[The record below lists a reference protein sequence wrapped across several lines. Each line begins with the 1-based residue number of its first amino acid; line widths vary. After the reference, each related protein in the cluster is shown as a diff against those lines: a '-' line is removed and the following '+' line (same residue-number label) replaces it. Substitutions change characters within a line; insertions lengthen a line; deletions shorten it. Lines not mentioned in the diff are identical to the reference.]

1 MSKLTQ
7 TQPLPAVETMA
18 DLVARDPSRCY
29 HHKTL
34 GRVDSKAI
42 AEAIVAK
49 AEKRGGLRDL
59 WENLDQLL
67 RERPL

>member
-1 MSKLTQ
+1 MTKLTE

-29 HHKTL
+29 HHK
-34 GRVDSKAI
+34 RMERIDSRAI

-59 WENLDQLL
+59 RENVMALL
-67 RERPL
+67 AERPL

>member
-1 MSKLTQ
+1 VSKLTQ
-7 TQPLPAVETMA
+7 TQPLPAVKTMA

-29 HHKTL
+29 HKTL

-59 WENLDQLL
+59 WDNVMGLL
-67 RERPL
+67 SERTR